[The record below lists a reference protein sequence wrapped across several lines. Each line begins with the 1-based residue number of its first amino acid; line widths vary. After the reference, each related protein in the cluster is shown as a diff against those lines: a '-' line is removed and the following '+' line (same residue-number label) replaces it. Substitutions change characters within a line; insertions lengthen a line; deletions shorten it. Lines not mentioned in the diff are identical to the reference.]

1 MAQHPTLRRAS
12 CCALQMGGIHMNT
25 LSFCAGP
32 DRVTR
37 QGVTERLVRMVRV
50 AGEEEVK
57 TVVGTD
63 S

>member
-1 MAQHPTLRRAS
+1 
-12 CCALQMGGIHMNT
+12 MNT